1 MLHITERMVTLAKL
15 GGKHRFSADIGT
27 DHGYLAM
34 HLVKAGLAEH
44 VYAIDNKEGPASKAR
59 KNIAEENMSQYI
71 SCIVADGFSGL
82 ANVQASELPGAV
94 FIAGIGGMVTAD
106 IVARGMDIVSKID
119 RLILQPANREDA
131 TREFLYDQGFNI
143 LDEIVIEDAG
153 RYFVIFVVDPKTKRQ
168 YPKGQFDILYGEFIP
183 KAKDSTTINY
193 LSRKLHFVKEALKE
207 LEISKGTEQIVSQME
222 AHKAWLEEHL
232 AH

>member
-59 KNIAEENMSQYI
+59 KNSAEENLSQYI
-71 SCIVADGFSGL
+71 SGSVADGFSGL
-82 ANVQASELPGAV
+82 VNVQASELPGAV

-143 LDEIVIEDAG
+143 LDENLGIIDKLSKFLNETSYYDD
-153 RYFVIFVVDPKTKRQ
+153 FS
-168 YPKGQFDILYGEFIP
+168 
-183 KAKDSTTINY
+183 KDKLIIQQNRINVY
-193 LSRKLHFVKEALKE
+193 IAPYKIRCLESWNPYEMPNLAESLK
-207 LEISKGTEQIVSQME
+207 S
-222 AHKAWLEEHL
+222 H
-232 AH
+232 